1 MKPGEAF
8 SEKRSGL
15 IDKTPKCLVIVTP
28 FGFSTHLASQF
39 GSLTL
44 NFQDRDP
51 SPSYTVDAHF
61 AIMPG
66 PGSRGKGKSKANKSK
81 TPGAGSSSASKASD
95 TDAVYLTEIDNAERW
110 DTVVNILCVIF
121 ELPGAH
127 PCQDFAWF
135 IFFFKVFFT

>member
-1 MKPGEAF
+1 
-8 SEKRSGL
+8 
-15 IDKTPKCLVIVTP
+15 VIVTP

-44 NFQDRDP
+44 NLRDRDP
-51 SPSYTVDAHF
+51 SPSYTVDARF
-61 AIMPG
+61 TIMPG

-110 DTVVNILCVIF
+110 DTVVNILCVLF

-127 PCQDFAWF
+127 PCQDLAWF
-135 IFFFKVFFT
+135 WFFF